1 MFDLLREDISRAMYQ
16 ARPDGWKPGWKH
28 RIEICLRHSTW
39 PVISYRYAHWTLG
52 VRVPVIGQLL
62 RISGLMFRKF
72 TELFTSVHID
82 VHAKIGPG
90 FVIHSVYA
98 INLGKTTI
106 GENFTIATG
115 CLISHACRGI
125 GDNVYFGPG
134 SQARGRRQDWQQ
146 RGDRGQQPGADRCA
160 RQPDGDGGSGA
171 HQAAGWTSAAVRQED
186 DGGSGDDSRAGCGY
200 TGGEDRARELGRFR
214 LGINRDRHN
223 KIVTTRS

>member
-1 MFDLLREDISRAMYQ
+1 MRQ
-16 ARPDGWKPGWKH
+16 ARPDDWQPSLKH
-28 RIEICLRHSTW
+28 KLELCMRHATW

-52 VRVPVIGQLL
+52 VRIPVVGLLL

-82 VHAKIGPG
+82 VRAQIGPG

-98 INLGKTTI
+98 INLGKTKI

-134 SQARGRRQDWQQ
+134 AKLVGDAKIGNNVVIAANSLVLTDVRDNMMVMGVPARIKLPGGRPQKFVKKTA
-146 RGDRGQQPGADRCA
+146 PAA
-160 RQPDGDGGSGA
+160 VPA
-171 HQAAGWTSAAVRQED
+171 QAAPAAAKSA
-186 DGGSGDDSRAGCGY
+186 
-200 TGGEDRARELGRFR
+200 TDRTPAS
-214 LGINRDRHN
+214 
-223 KIVTTRS
+223 VSA

>member
-1 MFDLLREDISRAMYQ
+1 MFENLKEDISRAMRQ
-16 ARPDGWKPGWKH
+16 ARPDDWKPTLKH
-28 RIEICLRHSTW
+28 RLEICLRHSTW

-52 VRVPVIGQLL
+52 VRIPVVGQLL
-62 RISGLMFRKF
+62 RISGLFFRKF
-72 TELFTSVHID
+72 VEIFTSVHID

-134 SQARGRRQDWQQ
+134 AKLVGDAKIGSNVVIAANSLVLTDVRSNMMVMGVPARIKLPGGRPQRFVKKPATVAVPAAAAQAS
-146 RGDRGQQPGADRCA
+146 P
-160 RQPDGDGGSGA
+160 
-171 HQAAGWTSAAVRQED
+171 AAQSASAAASSALPE
-186 DGGSGDDSRAGCGY
+186 
-200 TGGEDRARELGRFR
+200 
-214 LGINRDRHN
+214 
-223 KIVTTRS
+223 RSPASA

>member
-1 MFDLLREDISRAMYQ
+1 MFDTLRADIDRAMRQ
-16 ARPDGWKPGWKH
+16 ARPDDWKPGLKH
-28 RIEICLRHSTW
+28 KIEVCLRHATW
-39 PVISYRYAHWTLG
+39 PVIAYRYGHWTLG
-52 VRVPVIGQLL
+52 VRIPVIGTLL
-62 RISGLMFRKF
+62 RITGLMFRKW

-134 SQARGRRQDWQQ
+134 AKLVGDAKIGSNVVIAANSLVLTDVRDNLMVMGVPARIKLPGGRPQRFVKKTAPAAVPAAVTPQA
-146 RGDRGQQPGADRCA
+146 PAVA
-160 RQPDGDGGSGA
+160 
-171 HQAAGWTSAAVRQED
+171 QAAAKAPASVSA
-186 DGGSGDDSRAGCGY
+186 
-200 TGGEDRARELGRFR
+200 
-214 LGINRDRHN
+214 
-223 KIVTTRS
+223 

>member
-1 MFDLLREDISRAMYQ
+1 MFATLRADIDRAMRQ
-16 ARPDGWKPGWKH
+16 ARPDDWKPSFKH
-28 RIEICLRHSTW
+28 KIEASLRHATW
-39 PVISYRYAHWTLG
+39 PVIAYRYGHWTLG
-52 VRVPVIGQLL
+52 VRIPVIGQLL
-62 RISGLMFRKF
+62 RLSGLIFRKW

-134 SQARGRRQDWQQ
+134 AKLVGDAKIGSNVVIAANSLVLTDVRDNMMVMGVPARIKLPGGRPQRFIKKTAPAEIPATVTATAEAVTQAAAKS
-146 RGDRGQQPGADRCA
+146 P
-160 RQPDGDGGSGA
+160 SGA
-171 HQAAGWTSAAVRQED
+171 AAPISA
-186 DGGSGDDSRAGCGY
+186 
-200 TGGEDRARELGRFR
+200 
-214 LGINRDRHN
+214 
-223 KIVTTRS
+223 

>member
-1 MFDLLREDISRAMYQ
+1 MFDLLKEDLSRAMYQ

-39 PVISYRYAHWTLG
+39 PVISYRYGHWALS
-52 VRVPVIGQLL
+52 VRVPVIGTLL
-62 RISGLMFRKF
+62 RISGLFFRKF

-82 VHAKIGPG
+82 VNAKIGPG

-125 GDNVYFGPG
+125 GDDVYFGPG
-134 SQARGRRQDWQQ
+134 AKLVGDAKIGSNVVIAANSLVLTDVRSNMMVMGVPARIKLPGGRPQ
-146 RGDRGQQPGADRCA
+146 RFVKK
-160 RQPDGDGGSGA
+160 
-171 HQAAGWTSAAVRQED
+171 TAAVAAVPA
-186 DGGSGDDSRAGCGY
+186 GSSASL
-200 TGGEDRARELGRFR
+200 TPKPAPVPEEVAA
-214 LGINRDRHN
+214 
-223 KIVTTRS
+223 KTTAERSPASVSA

>member
-1 MFDLLREDISRAMYQ
+1 MFETLRADMSRAM
-16 ARPDGWKPGWKH
+16 RETRNDPDWKPTWRNKVNVA
-28 RIEICLRHSTW
+28 IRHATW
-39 PVISYRYAHWTLG
+39 PVIAYRYGHWTLG
-52 VRVPVIGQLL
+52 VRIPVIGQLL
-62 RISGLMFRKF
+62 RFSGLIFRKW

-134 SQARGRRQDWQQ
+134 AKLVGDAKIGSNVVIAANSLVLTDVRSNMMVMGVPARIKLPGGRPQ
-146 RGDRGQQPGADRCA
+146 RFVKKTAVATVPAPA
-160 RQPDGDGGSGA
+160 T
-171 HQAAGWTSAAVRQED
+171 AATPVASAPAAAKSAPKQSPASV
-186 DGGSGDDSRAGCGY
+186 SA
-200 TGGEDRARELGRFR
+200 
-214 LGINRDRHN
+214 
-223 KIVTTRS
+223 